1 MNIKIANRRLI
12 RFGGIVTILI
22 LSLSTVSCVRN
33 SNSQN
38 ISHLNKSVEKPA
50 NSESHHI
57 KMANKDTVA
66 ENEILVDR
74 VEQMP
79 QFPGGEQKLLKFIQ
93 DNLKYPNTESCVQGR
108 VIVRFVVT
116 KTGSIENIEVVRS
129 LEPSFDKEAV
139 RVIKLMPK
147 WIPGKQNGVNVSVYF
162 TLPINFKIQ

>member
-12 RFGGIVTILI
+12 HFFGIVAILT
-22 LSLSTVSCVRN
+22 LSLSTVSCFRN
-33 SNSQN
+33 SNSPN
-38 ISHLNKSVEKPA
+38 ISHLKKSIEKPT
-50 NSESHHI
+50 NSESHHE
-57 KMANKDTVA
+57 KMANRDTVV
-66 ENEILVDR
+66 EKEIFVDI

-129 LEPSFDKEAV
+129 LEPSFDQEAV
-139 RVIKLMPK
+139 RVVKLMPK
-147 WIPGKQNGVNVSVYF
+147 WTPGKLNGENASVWF